1 MIAQRSGL
9 IVNISSVGAIRYVF
23 NVAYGVGKAGVDKLA
38 AESITMGRASPCVF
52 GRTSG
57 TAIPPHALRGRQE
70 RLAPVRVPG
79 ADRLHSQPLH
89 VLRIVVIH
97 MKPDVFAGPT

>member
-38 AESITMGRASPCVF
+38 AESITMGMASPCVF

-79 ADRLHSQPLH
+79 GRSPPQPLH
-89 VLRIVVIH
+89 VLRIVVIY